1 MHLDFK
7 SIHIWYAHS
16 VARFRFATK
25 NIRFQIILILLY
37 HTLRFLQVMSKHAI
51 SYIHGILLKLK
62 PRYLLR
68 CCKYVIHFEGWNTK
82 QFDQRVLVIYK
93 KKGLIW
99 VDCYF
104 KIQFFTPVQ
113 KNEKLK
119 SQDKFLITVSEW
131 CLYSLTKG
139 NFRFF
144 TLLNIAYYIK

>member
-1 MHLDFK
+1 MQTVFK

-25 NIRFQIILILLY
+25 TFVFQIILILLY
-37 HTLRFLQVMSKHAI
+37 HTLRILQVMSKHAI

-93 KKGLIW
+93 KKRINLSRW
-99 VDCYF
+99 LLQNPVFYSCAKER
-104 KIQFFTPVQ
+104 KIKVSRYIFDNRFWMVFV
-113 KNEKLK
+113 
-119 SQDKFLITVSEW
+119 FLDE
-131 CLYSLTKG
+131 G
-139 NFRFF
+139 
-144 TLLNIAYYIK
+144 